1 MKELICIAC
10 PNGCRLTVDE
20 TTNAVK
26 GNKCPRG
33 EKFALKEITCPTR
46 TLTSTVATVF
56 GDCPVVSVKTD
67 GEIPKD
73 KIFAV
78 MNELKKIKVEKRLKI
93 GDIVIVNVADSNVNI
108 VITKNM

>member
-20 TTNAVK
+20 TTNAVS
-26 GNKCPRG
+26 GNKCLRG

-46 TLTSTVATVF
+46 SLTSTVATVF
-56 GDCPVVSVKTD
+56 DDCPVISVKTD
-67 GEIPKD
+67 GEIPKE

-78 MNELKKIKVEKRLKI
+78 VKELKKIKVEKRLKI
-93 GDIVIVNVADSNVNI
+93 GDIVIANVADANVNI
-108 VITKNM
+108 VVTKNM

>member
-1 MKELICIAC
+1 MRELICIAC
-10 PNGCRLTVDE
+10 PNGCRLTVDD

-46 TLTSTVATVF
+46 SLTSTVATVF
-56 GDCPVVSVKTD
+56 DDCPVISVKTD

-93 GDIVIVNVADSNVNI
+93 GDIVINNVADANVNV